1 MMLNTSPPSKRGEAA
16 SAAIKTTMN
25 VRDIMTADPI
35 TIKSTQS
42 LRTALELMEDHEIH
56 HLPVISQGGHLVG
69 VISDRDCRQALD
81 SPYIERDR
89 WHRQDLVRSLQIR
102 TIMSAAP
109 IIVEPFT
116 SASEAARMMLQHNIG
131 CLPVMRSETF
141 VGIITRS
148 DILMAFMNIH
158 RHYEGLIDTASP
170 QPVIPNNG
178 NNPTS

>member
-1 MMLNTSPPSKRGEAA
+1 MMMFNTSPPSKRGEAA
-16 SAAIKTTMN
+16 NVAIKTSMN

-42 LRTALELMEDHEIH
+42 LRSALEIMEDHEIH

-89 WHRQDLVRSLQIR
+89 WQRQDLVRSLQIR

-109 IIVEPFT
+109 IIVEPYT
-116 SASEAARMMLQHNIG
+116 SASESARLMLQHNIG
-131 CLPVMRSETF
+131 CLPVMRSETLI
-141 VGIITRS
+141 GIITRS

-158 RHYEGLIDTASP
+158 RHYEGLIDTSVP
-170 QPVIPNNG
+170 QPVIPSG
-178 NNPTS
+178 SSSTS